1 VHDGKDTTFLLVF
14 VDAKKVKQQEDVD
27 AGLLQSNIWATLFRG
42 GFTNTGKLQR
52 SLSGHHVSP
61 RILFSFDVVDHSKL
75 RRAYSFLGG
84 HFHNI

>member
-1 VHDGKDTTFLLVF
+1 MIQLNDGNDATFLLVS

-61 RILFSFDVVDHSKL
+61 RILLSCLLMLSTIRSCEERIVF
-75 RRAYSFLGG
+75 
-84 HFHNI
+84 